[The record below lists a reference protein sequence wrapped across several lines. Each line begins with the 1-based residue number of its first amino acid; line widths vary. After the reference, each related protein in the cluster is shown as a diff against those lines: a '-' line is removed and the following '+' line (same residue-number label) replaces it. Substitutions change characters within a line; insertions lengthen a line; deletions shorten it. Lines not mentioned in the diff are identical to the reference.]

1 MAKRALVGLI
11 CGLLI
16 AAEACGNVVPPV
28 QVMVLGTYHM
38 DNPGLDLH
46 NAKSEDVLTPKRQ
59 AELAAVAE
67 ALAAFKPTVIAVER
81 ITPAPAYED
90 AAYSEFDDSQ
100 LASRRDERVQVGY
113 RLARLAGLKTV
124 HGIDEQPGP
133 GEPDYFPFER
143 VQDGVQRHGAD
154 AALAAMMSRTG
165 KLIADFE
172 GSQANSTVAELLIDA
187 NDPRTLADPS
197 MYYELLAFDAGEDQP
212 GAELLGYWFMRN
224 AKIFAKL
231 MDVVKPG
238 DRVVVLFGGGHKHWL
253 EHLARNTPG
262 FEVVDPVPYL
272 RR

>member
-1 MAKRALVGLI
+1 MRALVGLL

-16 AAEACGNVVPPV
+16 AAEACGEVAPPV

-46 NAKSEDVLTPKRQ
+46 NARADDVLTPKRQ

-67 ALAAFKPTVIAVER
+67 ALATFKPTVIAIER
-81 ITPAPAYED
+81 VTPAPAYED
-90 AAYSEFDDSQ
+90 PGYREFDGSQ

-113 RLARLAGLKTV
+113 RLARLAGLTTL
-124 HGIDEQPGP
+124 HGIDEQSGP

-143 VQDGVQRHGAD
+143 VQSGVQRHGEE
-154 AALAAMMSRTG
+154 AALATMLSRTG
-165 KLIADFE
+165 ALIADFE
-172 GSQANSTVAELLIDA
+172 RSQASSTVAELLIDA

-197 MYYELLAFDAGEDQP
+197 MYYELLAFDSGEEQP

-253 EHLARNTPG
+253 EHLAHNTPG
-262 FEVVDPVPYL
+262 FEVIDPVPYL

>member
-1 MAKRALVGLI
+1 MRALVGLI

-46 NAKSEDVLTPKRQ
+46 NAKSEDVLTPQRQ

-81 ITPAPAYED
+81 ITPAPDYED

-143 VQDGVQRHGAD
+143 VQEGVQRHGAD

>member
-1 MAKRALVGLI
+1 MRMLIGVI
-11 CGLLI
+11 CGLLV
-16 AAEACGNVVPPV
+16 AAEACADGAPPV

-46 NAKSEDVLTPKRQ
+46 NARADDVLTPRRQ

-67 ALAAFKPTVIAVER
+67 ALAAFKPTVIAIER
-81 ITPAPAYED
+81 VTPAPAYED
-90 AAYSEFDDSQ
+90 AAYRGFDGSQ
-100 LASRRDERVQVGY
+100 LASRRDERVQIGY
-113 RLARLAGLKTV
+113 RLARLAGIETV
-124 HGIDEQPGP
+124 HGIDEQPSQ

-143 VQDGVQRHGAD
+143 VQAGVQRRGED
-154 AALAAMMSRTG
+154 AALATLMSRTG

-172 GSQANSTVAELLIDA
+172 NLQASSTVAELLIDA

-197 MYYELLAFDAGEDQP
+197 MYYQMLAFDAGEDQP

-231 MDVVKPG
+231 IDVVKPG
-238 DRVVVLFGGGHKHWL
+238 GRVVVLFGGGHKHWL

-272 RR
+272 QR